1 MGIKIQFE
9 TRNDLSGYEG
19 IARVNN
25 LSCGVGSPDS
35 FKWECD
41 LEWARG
47 KNIPVKQ
54 LFIFSDGAFL
64 GRWLTRS
71 TLGNFVEIWGS
82 KF

>member
-25 LSCGVGSPDS
+25 LSCGISSPNS

-47 KNIPVKQ
+47 KDIAVKH
-54 LFIFSDGAFL
+54 LSIFSDGAFI
-64 GRWLTRS
+64 GRMSTGG
-71 TLGNFVEIWGS
+71 TLGNFVEMWEN

>member
-1 MGIKIQFE
+1 VEIKIQFE
-9 TRNDLSGYEG
+9 TRNDLPGYQG

-25 LSCGVGSPDS
+25 LSYGTGSPDL

-47 KNIPVKQ
+47 KDIPVKQ
-54 LFIFSDGAFL
+54 LSIFSGGFFI
-64 GRWLTRS
+64 GRMSTGG
-71 TLGNFVEIWGS
+71 TLGNFVEMWEN

>member
-1 MGIKIQFE
+1 MEIKIQFE

-25 LSCGVGSPDS
+25 LICGIGSLDS

-47 KNIPVKQ
+47 KDIPVKQ
-54 LFIFSDGAFL
+54 LSIFSDGAFI
-64 GRWLTRS
+64 GRMSTGD
-71 TLGNFVEIWGS
+71 TLGNFVEMWEN
-82 KF
+82 KL